1 MSRVMRW
8 GQYYPADSPLHAM
21 DPRCKIL
28 LAFVY
33 IIIVFFARSWL
44 AFLPLIAMAL
54 SALFLSKVPPL
65 AVLKTMKAI
74 FFLLIFAALMN
85 LLFTPGETIWQWGIL
100 TVTRE
105 GLVKSGMMF
114 LRLLLLVGFSSL
126 LTLTTSP
133 LHLTHGMEALLRP
146 AAKIGLPAHELS
158 MMLSIGLRFIPILME
173 EMDIII
179 KAQRA
184 RGADMSHG
192 PLAERLRSIVAV
204 VVPLFISALKR
215 AEDLAAAMEARGYQ
229 GGEGRTA
236 LYQLVWQKRDTWAVC
251 AMACMVVLV
260 LIF

>member
-126 LTLTTSP
+126 LTLPHLRCTSP
-133 LHLTHGMEALLRP
+133 MVWRLYYDQLPKLVCRP
-146 AAKIGLPAHELS
+146 
-158 MMLSIGLRFIPILME
+158 
-173 EMDIII
+173 
-179 KAQRA
+179 
-184 RGADMSHG
+184 MSF
-192 PLAERLRSIVAV
+192 L
-204 VVPLFISALKR
+204 
-215 AEDLAAAMEARGYQ
+215 
-229 GGEGRTA
+229 
-236 LYQLVWQKRDTWAVC
+236 
-251 AMACMVVLV
+251 
-260 LIF
+260 